1 MRSYTSQLVSR
12 WKYNEGELNMKWKLF
27 VFILSLVIIS
37 CSDTGTSPEGRDLNF
52 KFSYGVGGKNVLNTF
67 DNTYTKDLIIDGTIT
82 VPFSLSESDFQQ
94 IITKML
100 QIDFF
105 SYPDTFL
112 ISTGDTVCYITPH
125 STYNFEVNYK
135 SNIKHLYWSDS
146 IVSQD
151 SSAVK
156 LREFINLIVDIIQS
170 NPMYSHLPPA
180 RAGYL

>member
-1 MRSYTSQLVSR
+1 
-12 WKYNEGELNMKWKLF
+12 
-27 VFILSLVIIS
+27 
-37 CSDTGTSPEGRDLNF
+37 
-52 KFSYGVGGKNVLNTF
+52 LNTF

-82 VPFSLSESDFQQ
+82 VSFSLSESDFQQ

-135 SNIKHLYWSDS
+135 SNIKYLYWSDS

-151 SSAVK
+151 RVTSPEGLKLLRVK
-156 LREFINLIVDIIQS
+156 DDVGIIQLVVGLGIAS
-170 NPMYSHLPPA
+170 ALADQMENVRSPY
-180 RAGYL
+180 